1 VLEIKFKKRPYKGLF
16 LLPIILCSLL
26 NGGAYYPIIS
36 SIEFY
41 GNTKTMD
48 FVIVREIQHSLN
60 VPLDSI
66 IAEADRDRLDNLGI
80 FSEVSWRVV
89 PLEDGT
95 GILSFIITESIQKTP
110 PAALPAYDEKT

>member
-1 VLEIKFKKRPYKGLF
+1 MLEIKLKKRPYKGLF

-26 NGGAYYPIIS
+26 NGGGYYPIIS

-80 FSEVSWRVV
+80 FS
-89 PLEDGT
+89 
-95 GILSFIITESIQKTP
+95 
-110 PAALPAYDEKT
+110 